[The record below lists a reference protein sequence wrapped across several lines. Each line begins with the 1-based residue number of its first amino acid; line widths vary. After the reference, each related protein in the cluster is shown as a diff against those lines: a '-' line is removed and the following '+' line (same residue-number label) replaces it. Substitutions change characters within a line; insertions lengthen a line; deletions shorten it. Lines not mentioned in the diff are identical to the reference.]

1 MTGEFFGPED
11 KRTVSYLGRTVE
23 WKEDGIHW
31 THGQKYVTKLLKEW
45 GMEQCSIVATPVVSE
60 HEQEVREKVDMS
72 PMDAQ
77 RFRTAAALVNYIA
90 QDRPD
95 LCVTSCRLAQ
105 CIAHPK
111 VGDEA
116 RLKRCIRYLR
126 GCPVVS
132 IVFKW

>member
-1 MTGEFFGPED
+1 
-11 KRTVSYLGRTVE
+11 
-23 WKEDGIHW
+23 
-31 THGQKYVTKLLKEW
+31 
-45 GMEQCSIVATPVVSE
+45 MEQCSTVTTPIVNE
-60 HEQEVREKVDMS
+60 HERGPREKVDMS
-72 PMDAQ
+72 PKDEQ

-105 CIAHPK
+105 CMAHPK
-111 VGDEA
+111 EGDEA

-132 IVFKW
+132 IVFQWQSATDELLL